1 VVTESYNAK
10 RYIEQNS
17 L

>member
-1 VVTESYNAK
+1 MD

-17 L
+17 N